1 MGTKLIQL
9 TANGDQASFLVE
21 STEVE
26 ETSGL
31 SQATG
36 HVEKEFDKLL
46 GRIKPFC
53 ESIIDNF
60 QTLSNKPDTASA
72 EFGLSISAEG
82 NLFVVK
88 ASGEATPQDHFELE

>member
-1 MGTKLIQL
+1 MASKLIEL
-9 TANGDQASFLVE
+9 TAYGDEAPFLVE

-26 ETSGL
+26 ESSEL

-46 GRIKPFC
+46 KRIKPFC

-60 QTLSNKPDTASA
+60 K
-72 EFGLSISAEG
+72 
-82 NLFVVK
+82 V
-88 ASGEATPQDHFELE
+88 